1 MEIKANID
9 GRMTIQRADAIK
21 AYLHALYATPDYIFN
36 NSLSDFK
43 LKNAPPSIQNNI
55 NDFIMGIR
63 GVMAIPE
70 PDGKPRPEW
79 KVFYGKTWEEARNA
93 AHQKAM
99 DDEKVAGEYGRAQTE
114 AQRAFSGA
122 AGSNCNADFC
132 AVVKMIGSGWAQR
145 WDEPAIMYASMLLVE
160 DRDFLNKEKHIA
172 FAKSTWE
179 ICQKGYGWFVDV
191 AAAATPRTSGP
202 ARR

>member
-79 KVFYGKTWEEARNA
+79 KVFYGKTWEEAR
-93 AHQKAM
+93 M
-99 DDEKVAGEYGRAQTE
+99 
-114 AQRAFSGA
+114 QRI
-122 AGSNCNADFC
+122 
-132 AVVKMIGSGWAQR
+132 KKR
-145 WDEPAIMYASMLLVE
+145 WTTKKLPESMAEHRPKRNVHSPEQPEVTVML
-160 DRDFLNKEKHIA
+160 I
-172 FAKSTWE
+172 FAPSSK
-179 ICQKGYGWFVDV
+179 
-191 AAAATPRTSGP
+191 
-202 ARR
+202 